1 MSRATPS
8 GISPYLLRQL
18 VREAQKEV
26 EPPRGQLGIFR
37 DTALHRADFRL
48 AELDRT
54 NPEALGILKAA
65 KRVAT
70 ARWKGEPETRP
81 MELLEKRLVKLD
93 TGDLNVLAIT
103 ITAWHPNVRATATG
117 QGGIWA
123 MATEVLNS
131 AAMRLLKGRPMFEV
145 IE

>member
-1 MSRATPS
+1 MSRARPT

-26 EPPRGQLGIFR
+26 EPPQNQLGIFR
-37 DTALHRADFRL
+37 DTALHRADCRL

-70 ARWKGEPETRP
+70 ARCEG
-81 MELLEKRLVKLD
+81 
-93 TGDLNVLAIT
+93 
-103 ITAWHPNVRATATG
+103 
-117 QGGIWA
+117 
-123 MATEVLNS
+123 
-131 AAMRLLKGRPMFEV
+131 
-145 IE
+145 